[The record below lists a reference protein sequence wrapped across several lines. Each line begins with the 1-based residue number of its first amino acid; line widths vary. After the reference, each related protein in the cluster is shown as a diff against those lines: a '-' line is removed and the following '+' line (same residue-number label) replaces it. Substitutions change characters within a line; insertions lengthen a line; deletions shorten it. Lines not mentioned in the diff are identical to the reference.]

1 MGDYEKSRIS
11 SSFFPNVELCPF
23 LADKGTVR
31 YAPLGL
37 LFKLTQKLII
47 VKRLGLGINNNNNN
61 VSFYFLSDTD
71 LQ

>member
-47 VKRLGLGINNNNNN
+47 VKRLGLGIG
-61 VSFYFLSDTD
+61 TWD
-71 LQ
+71 LGSGTWDLGIE